1 MTTFNKQELLTK
13 FNLVKSSIA
22 KNSTINALNNLFI
35 SVSNNEFKLVGC
47 NGELQ
52 VTAKG
57 SCSTGNESFSAC
69 VDPSTFG
76 VMLSAAKEDVQISLQ
91 DGKLKT
97 VSARSKFNIPTIPG
111 DMYPLI
117 QSDAEIN
124 NNINIG
130 DVIRHVY
137 KAAPKVDVRYYLLGT
152 CIEYDGEQ
160 LTAVATDGTI
170 MITRI
175 IDAKFES
182 EKFSIII
189 PSQAAAFFAS
199 TDIDGFVVSNKS
211 IYATSAQNN
220 IEIISK
226 LIDGRYPDWKRI
238 VSEYQDKFT
247 VSKEQLKNA
256 VSIINKTD
264 KVSASLKSN
273 NDSMS
278 VYCDGVNTDIDFE
291 GNEFNN
297 SYDPGKLLTCID
309 AIDSDKIEFSF
320 DDKGYLQSQ
329 HNGVRFFIGP
339 MRK

>member
-35 SVSNNEFKLVGC
+35 SVSNNDFKLVGC
-47 NGELQ
+47 NVELQ
-52 VTAKG
+52 VTVKG
-57 SCSTGNESFSAC
+57 SCTGNESFSAC

-76 VMLSAAKEDVQISLQ
+76 VMLSAAKEDVQVSLQ

-117 QSDAEIN
+117 QSDADIN

-130 DVIRHVY
+130 EIIRHVY
-137 KAAPKVDVRYYLLGT
+137 KAAPKVDVRNYLLGT
-152 CIEYDGEQ
+152 CVEYDGNQ
-160 LTAVATDGTI
+160 LTAVATDGMM
-170 MITRI
+170 MITSS

-199 TDIDGFVVSNKS
+199 TDIDGFVVSDKS
-211 IYATSAQNN
+211 IVAISEKDNL
-220 IEIISK
+220 EVISK
-226 LIDGRYPDWKRI
+226 LIDGRYPGWRNI
-238 VSEYQDKFT
+238 VSDYQDKFT

-264 KVSASLKSN
+264 KVSASFKSN
-273 NDSMS
+273 NDIMS

-291 GNEFNN
+291 GNEFDC

-320 DDKGYLQSQ
+320 DGRGWLQSQ
-329 HNGVRFFIGP
+329 HNGVRFFIAP

>member
-22 KNSTINALNNLFI
+22 KNSTINALNNLLI
-35 SVSNNEFKLVGC
+35 SVRNNEFELVGC

-57 SCSTGNESFSAC
+57 SCVGNESFSAC

-130 DVIRHVY
+130 EIIRHVY
-137 KAAPKVDVRYYLLGT
+137 KAAPKVDVRTMLIGT
-152 CIEYDGEQ
+152 CVEYDGDQ
-160 LTAVATDGTI
+160 LTAVATDGMM
-170 MITRI
+170 MITSS

-199 TDIDGFVVSNKS
+199 IDIDGFVVSNKS

-220 IEIISK
+220 IGIISK
-226 LIDGRYPDWKRI
+226 LIDARYPNWKNI
-238 VSEYQDKFT
+238 VSDYQNKFT

-273 NDSMS
+273 NYSMS

-309 AIDSDKIEFSF
+309 AIDSDKMEFSF
-320 DDKGYLQSQ
+320 DGRGWLQSQ
-329 HNGVRFFIGP
+329 HNGVRFFIAP

>member
-35 SVSNNEFKLVGC
+35 RARNNEFKLVGC

-57 SCSTGNESFSAC
+57 SCTGDESFSAC

-76 VMLSAAKEDVQISLQ
+76 VMLSAAKEDVQISLH

-111 DMYPLI
+111 DMYPVI
-117 QSDAEIN
+117 PSNEDIN

-130 DVIRHVY
+130 EIIRHVY
-137 KAAPKVDVRYYLLGT
+137 KAAPKVDVRNHLLGT

-160 LTAVATDGTI
+160 LTAVATDGMM
-170 MITRI
+170 MITSS

-189 PSQAAAFFAS
+189 PSQSAAFFAS

-211 IYATSAQNN
+211 ITATSAQNN

-226 LIDGRYPDWKRI
+226 LIDARYPNWKNI
-238 VSEYQDKFT
+238 VSDYQDKFT

-264 KVSASLKSN
+264 KVSASFKSN

-291 GNEFNN
+291 GNEFNQ

-309 AIDSDKIEFSF
+309 AIDSDNIEFSF
-320 DDKGYLQSQ
+320 DGRGWLQSQ
-329 HNGVRFFIGP
+329 HNGVRFFIAP